1 MPPSACS
8 TALVRYACF
17 YLAKPLPPAYN
28 PLISSPVE
36 SQTRMRAMINCCK
49 NMSLVLLFA
58 MAGSAAAADRKD
70 STPQKTPKLDLYGD
84 PLPAG
89 AIARIGSIRLRHTG
103 LSDLVYLQGGKIILS
118 AGADRV
124 LRWWDRASGRP
135 IQDMKLQGVGGPG
148 FCQTLSPDGKYMV
161 AQDGQNL
168 VFWHV
173 ATGKELKKLPT
184 GAQNSV
190 M

>member
-1 MPPSACS
+1 
-8 TALVRYACF
+8 
-17 YLAKPLPPAYN
+17 
-28 PLISSPVE
+28 
-36 SQTRMRAMINCCK
+36 
-49 NMSLVLLFA
+49 
-58 MAGSAAAADRKD
+58 
-70 STPQKTPKLDLYGD
+70 
-84 PLPAG
+84 
-89 AIARIGSIRLRHTG
+89 RIGSIRLRHTG

-148 FCQTLSPDGKYMV
+148 FCQTLSPHGQYMG
-161 AQDGQNL
+161 AQDGQSL

-173 ATGKELKKLPT
+173 ATGKDLKKLPI

-190 M
+190 MYLYFSPNSKTLAVHNNPTTVILWDWMNDKQKVLNIPGQQNGAFIGIDSSQHGYFSHD